1 VSKHLMYK
9 AWRDYAFFGF
19 GTMLLLCLFVIVFVN
34 AVHATDME
42 QYMSVMKTPWIRNL
56 LRAMVGADIVENFD
70 TTGLVS
76 FAFAHPVMWTM
87 VISFTLLSTSGL
99 IAGEVDR
106 GTFDF
111 VATLPV
117 SRTRIYLSYSFVTL
131 IWSLML
137 VAALYLGAWLGMKQV
152 GYEGVNYT
160 TLVLVSLHL
169 LAAIWFVGAMGI
181 ALSGMC
187 NRRVAAGAICF
198 VYILYSFT
206 LNVVE
211 AFWPAAQKVGWTGFM
226 HYYQPLP
233 VARDGKLDPYSLA
246 VLVGASSVIWIV
258 GLLRF
263 TKRDIPSA

>member
-19 GTMLLLCLFVIVFVN
+19 GTMFLLVLFVIVFVN
-34 AVHATDME
+34 AVHATDMD

-56 LRAMVGADIVENFD
+56 MRAMVGADIVENFD

-76 FAFAHPVMWTM
+76 FAFAHPVMWTA
-87 VISFTLLSTSGL
+87 VISFVLLSTSGL
-99 IAGEVDR
+99 LAGEVDR

-117 SRTRIYLSYSFVTL
+117 SRTQIYLSYSFVTAV
-131 IWSLML
+131 WSLML

-169 LAAIWFVGAMGI
+169 LAAIGFVGALGL
-181 ALSGMC
+181 AFSAVC

-198 VYILYSFT
+198 VYVLYSFT
-206 LNVVE
+206 LNVIE
-211 AFWPAAQKVGWTGFM
+211 AFWPAAQKVGWTGFL

-233 VARDGKLDPYSLA
+233 VARDGQLKLVDIA
-246 VLVGASSVIWIV
+246 VLLGGGFIIWAA
-258 GLLRF
+258 GLFRF
-263 TKRDIPSA
+263 CRRDIPAG